1 VRGDN
6 ISNFADMAA
15 PEFVNISNL
24 SKLVIFV
31 YLTAPELGHGASQVS
46 PVTPA
51 PPGKPLRSC
60 PRGALPLGTVVF
72 AQGGDVGRCVIL
84 NIFSFK
90 GPC

>member
-1 VRGDN
+1 VRGDD
-6 ISNFADMAA
+6 ISNFSDVAA

-51 PPGKPLRSC
+51 PPGSHLEAAPVGPYHWGQWFSPKGEML
-60 PRGALPLGTVVF
+60 
-72 AQGGDVGRCVIL
+72 GDVL
-84 NIFSFK
+84 F
-90 GPC
+90 